1 MIVFVAGMSRAG
13 SMWTYNV
20 VRAIY
25 ETRNLL
31 VLPKEIPADEGN
43 LITNALNSEVM
54 ENEVY
59 CIKTH
64 LPLKSPLPTRH
75 EVKIIC
81 NIRDVRDAAL
91 SFMRFTHSD
100 FEGGLNTMTLM
111 MNITDHYLTKFRNNL
126 LSIRYEDLTN
136 NPQNV
141 LEKVAAFLNIGL
153 SKGEKIEILRKFSKA
168 SIQKQLSS
176 MKKIKLDA
184 QGQVENKE
192 QQSRFETVKNLD
204 GTYRVYDKTTAFQ
217 SDHITS
223 TKSGEWKTQFGQN
236 QIDRID
242 NMTKDWLLR
251 YGYKV

>member
-20 VRAIY
+20 IRAIY
-25 ETRNLL
+25 ETKGLL

-43 LITNALNSEVM
+43 LITNALNSEVK

-64 LPLKSPLPTRH
+64 LPLKSPLPTQH
-75 EVKIIC
+75 DVKIIC

-100 FEGGLNTMTLM
+100 FEGGIKTMVLM
-111 MNITDHYLTKFRNNL
+111 MNITDHYLSKFKTNL
-126 LSIRYEDLTN
+126 LSISYEDLTN

-141 LEKVAAFLNIGL
+141 LENIAAFLKIDL
-153 SKGEKIEILRKFSKA
+153 SKGEKTEILRRFSKA
-168 SIQKQLSS
+168 NIQKKISG
-176 MKKIKLDA
+176 MKKIKLDT
-184 QGQVENKE
+184 QGQVENDE
-192 QQSRFETVKNLD
+192 QKSKFETVKNLD

-223 TKSGEWKTQFGQN
+223 TKDGEWKTHFGNN
-236 QIDRID
+236 QIDRI
-242 NMTKDWLLR
+242 NSITKDWLLR